1 MRLILPAVALMLT
14 AAPTFAEDLLFS
26 LANNSSANLQELY
39 VSAAEADDWGDDI
52 LGMDLL
58 NAGEKGEV
66 TIADGMET
74 CSYDMRFVM
83 DSGVTIEG
91 SADLCETKAFTITD

>member
-1 MRLILPAVALMLT
+1 MRLISTAVALILT
-14 AAPTFAEDLLFS
+14 TAPACAEDLLFN

-52 LGMDLL
+52 LGLDLL
-58 NAGEKGEV
+58 NAGESGEV

-74 CSYDMRFVM
+74 CTYDMRFVM

-91 SADLCETKAFTITD
+91 TADLCETRSFTITD